1 MRDGMLII
9 NNAKG
14 NLLKCIWD
22 YSFGSL
28 FDIAISSEY
37 SVAAKGF
44 SFKKKSRIN
53 TIWRKY

>member
-1 MRDGMLII
+1 MREGMQII

-22 YSFGSL
+22 FSFGEL
-28 FDIAISSEY
+28 YNIAISSEY
-37 SVAAKGF
+37 SVAGKGF

-53 TIWRKY
+53 TIWKKY